1 MHYYNTNLRINL
13 LLLMIFIINAII
25 TTCIIEIYLSQVSKK
40 NKMEVLHNS
49 TVETSEIYKI
59 LLLDDLDSFRSY

>member
-1 MHYYNTNLRINL
+1 MYNRN
-13 LLLMIFIINAII
+13 
-25 TTCIIEIYLSQVSKK
+25 LSQVSKK
-40 NKMEVLHNS
+40 NKMEILHNS